1 MSKVIERIADN
12 AAYFQEHAQEA
23 EDLGKLPDGTV
34 AKIRETGLDRMLQP
48 QQYGGLETSPVEF
61 FEAVM
66 ELAQNSASAGWVG
79 GLMSIHAFEL
89 GGADPKAQEEIWGEN
104 PEAWISSPY
113 APFGR
118 AKPVEG
124 GYLFSGRW
132 PFSSGTDHCQWAFL
146 GGMVT
151 DANGEMSGPPDIR
164 HFLVKRDQYEI
175 VEGTWDTVGLRGT
188 GSKDVTVKDAF
199 IPAHRVIEQNLVL
212 TGDFART
219 NRPDNAMYSLPF
231 GTMFGGVIAA
241 TTIGITQGAL
251 KASVEYTRNRVS
263 FSGARVAGDP
273 HQLNLLG
280 EAWAD
285 IEASRVHFLAD
296 ITKYHEQ
303 VMAGRPMDIS
313 QRITARRNQV
323 RASRRS
329 VDAVD
334 RLFMHA
340 GGGSLHRDQPQQR
353 FWRDAHA
360 AMNHICNVAPPVYT
374 GFGADLFGEPIAPG
388 VFH

>member
-1 MSKVIERIADN
+1 MNKVIERIADN
-12 AAYFQEHAQEA
+12 AAYFQEHAREA
-23 EDLGKLPDGTV
+23 EELGKLPDATV
-34 AKIRETGLDRMLQP
+34 AKIRETGVDRMLQP
-48 QQYGGLETSPVEF
+48 EQYGGSEAHPVEF

-66 ELAQNSASAGWVG
+66 ELAQNSPSAGWVG
-79 GLMSIHAFEL
+79 GLMSIHAYEL
-89 GGADPKAQEEIWGEN
+89 AGADPQTQEEIWGED
-104 PEAWISSPY
+104 PAVWISSPY

-132 PFSSGTDHCQWAFL
+132 PFSSGTDHCGWAFL

-151 DANGEMSGPPDIR
+151 DANGAIAGPPDIR

-188 GSKDVTVKDAF
+188 GSKDVTVEDAF
-199 IPAHRVIEQNLVL
+199 IPAHRVIEQNLVM
-212 TGDFART
+212 TGELART
-219 NRPDNAMYSLPF
+219 NRPDNPMYALPF
-231 GTMFGGVIAA
+231 GTMFGGIITAV
-241 TTIGITQGAL
+241 TLGITQGAL
-251 KASVEYTRNRVS
+251 NASAEYTRNRIS
-263 FSGARVAGDP
+263 HSGARVAGDP

-285 IEASRVHFLAD
+285 VDASRVHFLAD
-296 ITKYHEQ
+296 VAKYHDQ
-303 VMAGRPMDIS
+303 VVGGQPMDVT

-340 GGGSLHRDQPQQR
+340 GGGSLHRDRPQQM

-360 AMNHICNVAPPVYT
+360 AMNHICNVAPPIYT
-374 GFGADLFGEPIAPG
+374 GFGSDLFGEPIAPG